1 MNEHQTIIP
10 IQVGEILINANLSEL
25 EYRILMRL
33 VFSIRGCWE
42 WSDSVSV
49 GDFIETE
56 NSSIG
61 DILIAFGRMIN
72 CNVATLDSAWEDD
85 SVESVLLTP
94 NLDWESWSVPI
105 GRWRGDMQMNE
116 KVAEMAKQIIS
127 EVIDAENPNIEVVY
141 RNGIL
146 KIEDICG
153 DEDSIEISEN
163 LYEIEPQYMAE
174 EVGVASEQLK
184 VFVRECDRYD
194 ALNDEE

>member
-1 MNEHQTIIP
+1 MNEYQTLIP
-10 IQVGEILINANLSEL
+10 NQVVEILLNANLTEL
-25 EYRILMRL
+25 ERKILLKL
-33 VFSIRGCWE
+33 VTSTRGYWE

-49 GDFIETE
+49 GDFVKTT

-72 CNVATLDSAWEDD
+72 YNVAILDSSWEDY
-85 SVESVLLTP
+85 SEENVLLTT

-105 GRWRGDMQMNE
+105 SIWRGDIQMNE

-153 DEDSIEISEN
+153 NEDSIEISEN
-163 LYEIEPQYMAE
+163 LYEIEPEYMAE

-184 VFVRECDRYD
+184 VFVRECDRYN